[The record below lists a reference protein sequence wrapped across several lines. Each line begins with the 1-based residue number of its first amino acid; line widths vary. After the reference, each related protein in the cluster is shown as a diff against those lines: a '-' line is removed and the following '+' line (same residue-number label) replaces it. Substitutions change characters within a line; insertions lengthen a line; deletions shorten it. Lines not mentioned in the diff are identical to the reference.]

1 MTSNLFSPDF
11 YQADFAIGLL
21 TGLLLAL
28 LIALVRCLLR
38 RPSAR
43 FEAFS
48 TDAGT
53 ILISRRALAEQIER
67 CCEELDDVGRCRVEV
82 FKKKDLIETRIQMRL
97 RTDSQLVG
105 VSGYLQEQVDHVVR
119 KTLGIEKVGPI
130 NIIITGI
137 LPASSEKATSLKTD

>member
-1 MTSNLFSPDF
+1 MKLTALSPNF
-11 YQADFAIGLL
+11 YQADFVIGILV
-21 TGLLLAL
+21 GFLLAL
-28 LIALVRCLLR
+28 LILLIGSLLR
-38 RPSAR
+38 RQPSR

-53 ILISRRALAEQIER
+53 ILVSRKALAEQIER

-97 RTDSQLVG
+97 RSNSQLVG

-119 KTLGIEKVGPI
+119 KSLGIEKVGPI
-130 NIIITGI
+130 DIIITGI
-137 LPASSEKATSLKTD
+137 LPASSEKATSLKN